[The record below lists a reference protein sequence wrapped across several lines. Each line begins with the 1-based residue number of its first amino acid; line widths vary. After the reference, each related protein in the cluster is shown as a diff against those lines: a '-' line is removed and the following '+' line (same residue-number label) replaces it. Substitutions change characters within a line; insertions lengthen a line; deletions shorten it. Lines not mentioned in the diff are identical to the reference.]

1 MKGEEGARRRA
12 MRRGRRRVRRRVK
25 REKRGRVRK
34 VEDDEDEGRR

>member
-1 MKGEEGARRRA
+1 MKGEEGAGRRA